1 MQHQQHPYRLRG
13 YRGGPVDLA
22 GKPERTAAQGCGIQ
36 IQQVQITQACPVDC
50 YASWLLALVALDS
63 RETDCTI

>member
-1 MQHQQHPYRLRG
+1 
-13 YRGGPVDLA
+13 VDLA